1 MSKTYKMAILGC
13 GDFLRWQSG
22 DIKATENLDV
32 KYLFD
37 PRTEQA
43 EKYAAELGGKAV
55 ENDDVIFD
63 DPEIDIVA
71 LFVPPWIRRGLVE
84 RACAAG
90 KHIFTTKPLGSTV
103 EECEA
108 MVDAVEK
115 TGVLCGLGYNRTA
128 NPLIETYKTIF
139 QDPEIG
145 RLALY
150 KQDWL
155 HHYPEWNTWA
165 LDPEKNGGPFMD
177 AMVHNQNI
185 ARYLMD
191 RPMKAAT
198 YFSDKHA
205 HPELKCGDTEFM
217 KLDFEDNGS
226 AHLFITWAADLEVF
240 SKEGNDREHI
250 DIGYMISENGW
261 RLTHGWGDDGQM
273 ITASREGKKRE
284 WKVEDLPQNAY
295 QQFVAAL
302 ETGANEL
309 PANIPNIREALE
321 DIRLVRLVEK
331 QQGNRVEIDF

>member
-1 MSKTYKMAILGC
+1 MSKTFKMAILGC
-13 GDFLRWQSG
+13 GDYLRWQAD
-22 DIKATENLDV
+22 DIKSTENLEV

-37 PRTEQA
+37 PRKEQA
-43 EKYAAELGGKAV
+43 EKYAAELGGTVV
-55 ENDDVIFD
+55 ENDAICFD
-63 DPEIDIVA
+63 DPEVDVIA
-71 LFVPPWIRRGLVE
+71 LFVPPWTRRGLVE

-90 KHIFTTKPLGSTV
+90 KQIITTKPLGSTV
-103 EECEA
+103 EDCEA
-108 MVDAVEK
+108 MVNAVEK
-115 TGVLCGLGYNRTA
+115 AGVLCGLGYNRTA

-139 QDPEIG
+139 ANPEIG
-145 RLALY
+145 CLALY

-155 HHYPEWNTWA
+155 HHYPEWNDWA

-177 AMVHNQNI
+177 AMIHNQNV

-191 RPMKAAT
+191 RPMKAVT

-226 AHLFITWAADLEVF
+226 AHLFITWAADLEVT

-250 DIGYMISENGW
+250 DINYMISEKGW

-273 ITASREGKKRE
+273 ITASREGKSRE

-302 ETGANEL
+302 EAGDKEL
-309 PANIPNIREALE
+309 PADIPNIREALE
-321 DIRLVRLVEK
+321 DIQLVRLAEK
-331 QQGNRVEIDF
+331 TPGTQISIDF